1 MLHSTTHIS
10 LTNSREKNSSQEQQ
24 QRSNANQ
31 THRPNLNVLF
41 SQPRLPIHR
50 PDEIIL
56 VPNNFR
62 DPYLSRYDDSEY
74 FGDEDSK
81 DNEQEEVK
89 QEIKLLQLWLFLNRE
104 LTNMMMWFILRMGQS
119 IL

>member
-1 MLHSTTHIS
+1 MGALPA
-10 LTNSREKNSSQEQQ
+10 NSREKNSSQEQQ

-41 SQPRLPIHR
+41 SQPRLPIH
-50 PDEIIL
+50 
-56 VPNNFR
+56 
-62 DPYLSRYDDSEY
+62 SDDSEY

-81 DNEQEEVK
+81 DNGQEEVVK

-104 LTNMMMWFILRMGQS
+104 LTNMMMCRVQKLQLEIYQTGQEIENLQRRMG
-119 IL
+119 